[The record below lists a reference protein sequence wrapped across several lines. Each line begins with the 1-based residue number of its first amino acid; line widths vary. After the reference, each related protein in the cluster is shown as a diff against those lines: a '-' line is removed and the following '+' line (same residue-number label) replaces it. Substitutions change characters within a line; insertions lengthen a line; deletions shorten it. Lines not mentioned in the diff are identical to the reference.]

1 VTAAAL
7 ATACAVIFGTADFFG
22 GLATRRSRV
31 LAVVVFSQL
40 GGLLLIA
47 ALLPLLTATLSPA
60 ALLWGMAAGVAGA
73 GGIVM
78 FYRGLAT
85 GMMSV
90 VAPITATA
98 SMGLPVL
105 FGLVTGDRPSTVAL
119 LGVAL
124 GLVAVTLVSRS
135 PDGPARGS
143 RVGPIVNALVSGA
156 GFGGFFILLKL
167 APADAG
173 VWPLLGARLASITL
187 VTLLAIVTGRSLRP
201 IPGTLRVTV
210 AAGLLDMSANVLYLF
225 AAQRGMLSLIA
236 VLVSLY
242 PASTLLLARYV
253 LGERLSPVQ
262 ITGVGFALGAVALI
276 AAS

>member
-47 ALLPLLTATLSPA
+47 ALLAFLPGTLSPA
-60 ALLWGMAAGVAGA
+60 ALLWGMASGVAGA
-73 GGIVM
+73 VGIVM

-85 GMMSV
+85 GVMSV
-90 VAPITATA
+90 VAPTTAIA
-98 SMGLPVL
+98 SMAVPVL
-105 FGLVTGDRPSTVAL
+105 FGLITGERPSIPALVGVL
-119 LGVAL
+119 LGL
-124 GLVAVTLVSRS
+124 FAVTLVSRS
-135 PDGPARGS
+135 PNDPAAGS
-143 RVGPIVNALVSGA
+143 RAGSILNALASGA

-167 APADAG
+167 APEDAG
-173 VWPLLGARLASITL
+173 VWPLLGARIASITL
-187 VTLLAIVTGRSLRP
+187 VALLAVATRRSLRP
-201 IPGTLRVTV
+201 IPGTLTVTI
-210 AAGLLDMSANVLYLF
+210 AAGLLDMAANVLYLF
-225 AAQRGMLSLIA
+225 AAQRGLLSLIA